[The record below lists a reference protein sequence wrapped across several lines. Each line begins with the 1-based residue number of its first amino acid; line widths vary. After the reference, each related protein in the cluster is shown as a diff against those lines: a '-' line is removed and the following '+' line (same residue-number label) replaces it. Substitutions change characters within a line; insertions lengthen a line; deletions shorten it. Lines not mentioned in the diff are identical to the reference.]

1 MSQVIFGVLLNKVL
15 VVKKDKTFN
24 KFVVG
29 IQTGYKME
37 LKDLYQFQWVSG
49 DENKL
54 VIGSDV
60 SAIVYVTAKGY
71 PVVES
76 IAEKILFYC
85 KKCQLNT
92 SIDDVDPTLCEGCLM
107 PEQERLSGRW
117 SVTDR
122 SEFTLKQSKST
133 AVKLFL
139 EQYENKLCLVAFP
152 GGPLYE
158 TMSGIAVGD
167 IAAIDEWRDDNRHSI
182 IWNFTKCLKDLKRRR
197 V

>member
-1 MSQVIFGVLLNKVL
+1 MSQVIFGVLLNKML
-15 VVKKDKTFN
+15 VVKKDKTFY

-29 IQTGYKME
+29 IQTGYNME
-37 LKDLYQFQWVSG
+37 LKDLYQFQRVSG

-60 SAIVYVTAKGY
+60 SAIVNVTAKDY

-76 IAEKILFYC
+76 IEEKTLFYC
-85 KKCQLNT
+85 KKCQLNA
-92 SIDDVDPTLCEGCLM
+92 SIDDVDHTLCEGCLM
-107 PEQERLSGRW
+107 PERERLSGRW

-139 EQYENKLCLVAFP
+139 EQDENKLCLVAFP
-152 GGPLYE
+152 GGPFYE
-158 TMSGIAVGD
+158 TMSDIAVGA
-167 IAAIDEWRDDNRHSI
+167 IAAIDGWRDDNRHSI

>member
-1 MSQVIFGVLLNKVL
+1 MSQVILGVLLSKVL

-29 IQTGYKME
+29 IQTGYNME
-37 LKDLYQFQWVSG
+37 LKDLYQFQRVSG

-60 SAIVYVTAKGY
+60 SAIVNVTAKDY

-76 IAEKILFYC
+76 IEEKILFYC
-85 KKCQLNT
+85 KKCQLNA
-92 SIDDVDPTLCEGCLM
+92 SIDDVDHTLCEGCLM
-107 PEQERLSGRW
+107 PERERLSGRW

-139 EQYENKLCLVAFP
+139 EQDENKLCLVAFP
-152 GGPLYE
+152 GGPFYE
-158 TMSGIAVGD
+158 TMSDIAIGA
-167 IAAIDEWRDDNRHSI
+167 IAAIDGWRDDNRHSI
-182 IWNFTKCLKDLKRRR
+182 IWNFTKCLKDLKRKR

>member
-1 MSQVIFGVLLNKVL
+1 MSQVIFGVLLNKML
-15 VVKKDKTFN
+15 VVKKDKTFY

-29 IQTGYKME
+29 IQTGYNME
-37 LKDLYQFQWVSG
+37 LKDLYQFQRVSG

-60 SAIVYVTAKGY
+60 SAIVNVTAKDY

-76 IAEKILFYC
+76 IEEKILFYC
-85 KKCQLNT
+85 KKCQLNA
-92 SIDDVDPTLCEGCLM
+92 SIDDVDHTLCEGCLM
-107 PEQERLSGRW
+107 PERERLSGRW

-139 EQYENKLCLVAFP
+139 EQDENKLCLVAFP
-152 GGPLYE
+152 GRPFYE
-158 TMSGIAVGD
+158 TMSDIAVGD
-167 IAAIDEWRDDNRHSI
+167 IAAIDGWRDDNRHSI